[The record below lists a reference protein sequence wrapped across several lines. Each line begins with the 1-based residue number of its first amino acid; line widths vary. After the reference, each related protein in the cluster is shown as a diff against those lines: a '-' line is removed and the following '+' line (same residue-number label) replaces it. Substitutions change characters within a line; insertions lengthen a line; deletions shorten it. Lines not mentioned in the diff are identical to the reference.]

1 MSTHTNATPAAHELF
16 LSILHTEAA
25 VTEICR
31 FLDRSGTVRALSS
44 LSRSSRD
51 APFVKPTIKALKETA
66 LADGVLYA
74 LRHHTSVA
82 SRICLLSGGLEC
94 LPALACV
101 SAQMDEA
108 THVTEFL
115 HAIKRDEERNDWLLK
130 SDEEK
135 DGELFAIDCLV
146 ARALPNVVEVAEL
159 RVGNVALHFAARAAL
174 DGFVRQAS
182 STKIAEKKDDPV
194 KTKCGAVG
202 RLTKTPKTGCYSI
215 RLSAD
220 HAKGDK
226 GKVVSFRTK
235 EIEEK
240 YLKPAVA
247 NIEASACCVGIIGYG
262 HGYGLP
268 SGARKVTVDNL
279 LKHGEKLAEKEA
291 EAKEKTILEV
301 NYKFFDQG
309 RPAFEAALRAAPT
322 RAAELH
328 LIRKEALLLQ
338 NMPSENIT
346 IGVQSF
352 CLPRIEALE
361 ILAGPGYQRDSKS
374 YKEEGPG
381 GKESYRRTSEED
393 RRRARPA
400 APPRAAAPPRRVP
413 PAVLLRKGGW
423 REAGRAL
430 HAYNVVR
437 AAAGR
442 GTCRARLQPVL
453 ARPRQSP
460 SFGRRG
466 PAQGRG
472 EPDRLVALQ
481 PAVGPDHQV
490 RLRRRLPARP
500 PAIPHPDRLARVQ
513 LARAARRELGARREV
528 LAPLISDWVSF

>member
-1 MSTHTNATPAAHELF
+1 MFLRVLHE
-16 LSILHTEAA
+16 SDA
-25 VTEICR
+25 VAQICR

-381 GKESYRRTSEED
+381 GRNRIDVLVKRIDAELARRPLLERLRHLVEC
-393 RRRARPA
+393 RRRYCFGREDGEKRDELYMHIMSCAPLRAEAHAELVFSQSSRDRAKARHLA
-400 APPRAAAPPRRVP
+400 AEAR
-413 PAVLLRKGGW
+413 RKGEVNPIASW
-423 REAGRAL
+423 RWNRPLSPDIRFGFGADAL
-430 HAYNVVR
+430 PDLPRYLIPTASLKFNSLEQFVV
-437 AAAGR
+437 AMEHGAK
-442 GTCRARLQPVL
+442 
-453 ARPRQSP
+453 SK
-460 SFGRRG
+460 
-466 PAQGRG
+466 
-472 EPDRLVALQ
+472 
-481 PAVGPDHQV
+481 
-490 RLRRRLPARP
+490 
-500 PAIPHPDRLARVQ
+500 PHLYP
-513 LARAARRELGARREV
+513 GY
-528 LAPLISDWVSF
+528 